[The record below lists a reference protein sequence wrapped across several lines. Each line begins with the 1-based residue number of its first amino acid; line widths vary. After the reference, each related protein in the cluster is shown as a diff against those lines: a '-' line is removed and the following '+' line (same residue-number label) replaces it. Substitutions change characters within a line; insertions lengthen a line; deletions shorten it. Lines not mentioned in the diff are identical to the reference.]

1 MNRPQWKRLPTW
13 VVAFCL
19 LASGCVRQAVVADEA
34 ATRAR
39 DRERAAEEMLTS
51 ARNLL
56 EAGDFGRA
64 EQYAEFAARNGAKAE
79 AVVPL
84 VLEACI
90 RDQRF
95 RAAVEHGRYH
105 LKRHPSDDA
114 VRLLVA
120 SIHGVLGEPD
130 LARREFERVIED
142 HPDWAQAHYS
152 LAVLL
157 RDEVGDFSAADAHFR
172 EYLRLAPE
180 GAHRAEAA
188 GSLLSRVE

>member
-1 MNRPQWKRLPTW
+1 MNRAIGIRRLAPI
-13 VVAFCL
+13 VISCL
-19 LASGCVRQAVVADEA
+19 SVIACARQATVADEVA
-34 ATRAR
+34 ARSH
-39 DRERAAEEMLTS
+39 DRERAAEEMLAS
-51 ARNLL
+51 ARALL
-56 EAGDFGRA
+56 DAGDYGRA

-79 AVVPL
+79 VVVPL

-95 RAAVEHGRYH
+95 RAAVEHGRHH
-105 LKRHPSDDA
+105 LKRHPTDDA

-120 SIHGVLGEPD
+120 SIHCVLGEPD

-142 HPDWAQAHYS
+142 HPDWAQAHYA

-157 RDEVGDFSAADAHFR
+157 RDDLGDFSRADEHFR
-172 EYLRLAPE
+172 EYLRLAP
-180 GAHRAEAA
+180 GGSHRAEAA